1 MSDFFGWL
9 ANSEG
14 FAAHGY
20 CLIWDPA
27 LIDLF
32 VASDAVIAISYFSIP
47 LVLQIIARRRPDL
60 NPYHCMHL
68 FSAFIV
74 LCGVTHIF
82 SIITLWMPIYA
93 AAGMAKLATA
103 LISLAVAAL
112 LWPLLP
118 RVLASPSTAEL
129 ATANDDLRNLTESL
143 ERIVE
148 ERTRALRKAF
158 AEVETA
164 RQQAEETS
172 SMKSQFMATMSHE
185 LRTPLNAIIGF
196 TDMIRGGYAGDLT
209 DQQKEYVD
217 DIHASSTLLY
227 VLIGDVL
234 DMQRLDVA
242 EEPEQMVNLRELAS
256 EAVSIVTVAARENSV
271 DIEIDVA
278 ERLYLTTRRSGLL
291 RVLVNLLTNA
301 VKYIGDGDK
310 VGLRFVRRPDNR
322 IGLEVWDNG
331 MGIPADRIDSIF
343 EPFVRLHGD
352 TSGPSGTG
360 IGLALVRQVVDKLGG
375 HITVETDLGK
385 GSCFRID
392 LPDHTIRLVDGAA
405 D

>member
-1 MSDFFGWL
+1 MSDFLGWL

-32 VASDAVIAISYFSIP
+32 VATDAVIALSYFSIP

-60 NPYHCMHL
+60 NSYKCLHL
-68 FSAFIV
+68 FSVFI
-74 LCGVTHIF
+74 LFCGVTHVFGIV
-82 SIITLWMPIYA
+82 TLWEPIYA

-103 LISLAVAAL
+103 LISLVVAVM

-118 RVLASPSTAEL
+118 KVLATPKIEEL
-129 ATANDDLRNLTESL
+129 EKANSDLRALAESL
-143 ERIVE
+143 EHIVE
-148 ERTRALRKAF
+148 ERTRALRNAF
-158 AEVETA
+158 AEVEAA

-172 SMKSQFMATMSHE
+172 SLKSQFMATMSHE

-196 TDMIRGGYAGDLT
+196 TDMIRGGYAGDLSN
-209 DQQKEYVD
+209 QQKEYVE
-217 DIHASSTLLY
+217 DIHSSSNLLY
-227 VLIGDVL
+227 ALIGDVL
-234 DMQRLDVA
+234 DMQRLEIAD
-242 EEPEQMVNLRELAS
+242 EPEQRVNLHELTA
-256 EAVSIVTVAARENSV
+256 EAVTIISGMARENNV
-271 DIEIDVA
+271 EIEIDVA
-278 ERLYLTTRRSGLL
+278 KQLYLTTRRGGLL

-301 VKYIGDGDK
+301 VKYIGDGNK
-310 VGLRFVRRPDNR
+310 AGVRFRRLPDGR
-322 IGLEVWDNG
+322 VALEVWDNG
-331 MGIPADRIDSIF
+331 IGIPPDRVDSIF

-360 IGLALVRQVVDKLGG
+360 IGLALVRQVIEKLGG
-375 HITVETDLGK
+375 KIEVETEPGK

-392 LPDHTIRLVDGAA
+392 LPDHTIGLIDGAA

>member
-60 NPYHCMHL
+60 NPYNCLHL
-68 FSAFIV
+68 FSVFIV
-74 LCGVTHIF
+74 FCGVTHIF
-82 SIITLWMPIYA
+82 SIITLWVPVYA
-93 AAGMAKLATA
+93 AAGVAKLATA
-103 LISLAVAAL
+103 LISLTVAAV

-118 RVLASPSTAEL
+118 RVLASPSTEDL
-129 ATANDDLRNLTESL
+129 ATANEDLKDLTESL

-196 TDMIRGGYAGDLT
+196 TDMIRSGYAGDLT
-209 DQQKEYVD
+209 DQQKEYVE
-217 DIHASSTLLY
+217 DIHASSRLLY
-227 VLIGDVL
+227 ALIGDVL
-234 DMQRLDVA
+234 DMQRLEVA
-242 EEPEQMVNLRELAS
+242 DEPEQIISLRELAS
-256 EAVSIVTVAARENSV
+256 EAVSIVTVVARENSV
-271 DIEIDVA
+271 EIEVDVP
-278 ERLYLTTRRSGLL
+278 ERLSLISRRQGLL

-301 VKYIGDGDK
+301 VKYIGDGNR

-322 IGLEVWDNG
+322 MILEVWDNG